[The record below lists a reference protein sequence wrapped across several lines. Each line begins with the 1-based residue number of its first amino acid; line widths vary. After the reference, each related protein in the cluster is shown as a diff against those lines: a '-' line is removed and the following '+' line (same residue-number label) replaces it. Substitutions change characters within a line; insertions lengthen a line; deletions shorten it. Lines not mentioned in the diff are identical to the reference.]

1 MNETLSHSTK
11 KQQGALLTIVV
22 NTEVGEPCM
31 FGKGIYLSEFYCP
44 CYEIYIP
51 PDISEEHVS
60 KYRYQDLN
68 E

>member
-1 MNETLSHSTK
+1 M
-11 KQQGALLTIVV
+11 TIVV

-31 FGKGIYLSEFYCP
+31 FGKSMCLSEFYYM

-51 PDISEEHVS
+51 TDTLEEQVS

-68 E
+68 EEEDIKIYPGL